1 MQSDVDVY
9 VPLSDDVLH
18 PGHLN
23 VLDKAASLGR
33 VTIGLLTDEAIGQY
47 RRIPQLSYEERLR
60 IAFALRQVH
69 NVVPQTTWSYKEN
82 LETYRPQ
89 YVVHGDDWRNG
100 IQWKIRQEVIDVLAQ
115 WNGQLVEVPYL
126 GDSATA
132 QNGLNK
138 SRTFHN
144 STDLRRGQL
153 RRLLAAKSPVRL
165 MEAHNALS
173 AAIVERAQAEDD
185 GEFREF
191 DGLWAS
197 SLTESA
203 TKMRPDTE
211 SVDVSDR
218 IGLLNQML
226 EVTTKP
232 FIFDADTG
240 GKVEHFE
247 FTLKTLERLGVS
259 AAIVEDK
266 MGLKRNSLY
275 GSSVKQE
282 QMHPTE
288 FADKLKAGR
297 LVLPSEDFMLIARI
311 ESLIVGESVDAALNR
326 AMAYLDAGA
335 DGIMIHSSR
344 ADTVEIEKFASAYP
358 SFSASRPLVVVP
370 TAFSHVTEDQ
380 LVDWGVDVVI
390 YANHLLRAAYPAMV
404 AAADK
409 ILRYRRAGDLEAD
422 LAPVSEILELVDGKS

>member
-1 MQSDVDVY
+1 MPEKVEVY

-23 VLDKAASLGR
+23 VLDKAAALGS
-33 VTIGLLTDEAIGQY
+33 VTVGLLTDQAVAQY

-60 IAFALRQVH
+60 IACALRQVDQ
-69 NVVPQTTWSYKEN
+69 VVPQSTWSYKEN
-82 LETYRPQ
+82 LETYRPH

-100 IQWKIRQEVIDVLAQ
+100 IQWKVRQEVIDVLAQ
-115 WNGQLVEVPYL
+115 WDGQLVEVPYM
-126 GDSATA
+126 GDASSAQT
-132 QNGLNK
+132 GFRET
-138 SRTFHN
+138 RTFHN

-173 AAIVERAQAEDD
+173 AAIVERAQVEEE
-185 GEFREF
+185 GRFREF

-197 SLTESA
+197 SLTESV

-218 IGLLNQML
+218 INLLNQML

-240 GKVEHFE
+240 GRVEHFE

-266 MGLKRNSLY
+266 TGLKRNSLY
-275 GSSVKQE
+275 GTAVRQE
-282 QMHPTE
+282 QLDPLE
-288 FADKLKAGR
+288 FGEKLRAGR
-297 LVLPSEDFMLIARI
+297 DFVFSEDFMLIARI
-311 ESLIVGESVDAALNR
+311 ESLIAGEGIESALNR
-326 AMAYLDAGA
+326 AMIYLEAGA
-335 DGIMIHSSR
+335 DGIMIHSSKS
-344 ADTVEIEKFASAYP
+344 DTTEIEQFARSYAT
-358 SFSASRPLVVVP
+358 FSAGQPLVVVP
-370 TAFSHVTEDQ
+370 TAFSHMAEDD
-380 LVDWGVDVVI
+380 LAEWGVDLVI
-390 YANHLLRAAYPAMV
+390 YANHLIRAAYPAML
-404 AAADK
+404 AAADR
-409 ILRYRRAGDLEAD
+409 ILRDGKAEFLETS
-422 LAPVSEILELVDGKS
+422 LAPVSDILNLVDG